1 MPRVSRSRSK
11 GGPAEGQHYKSNRKT
26 FSQWEKYRQV
36 EYTGRR
42 KEQARYPSK
51 GQAYPKGIHSAA
63 AARLKESNDY
73 FYRKSRQGKSR
84 IRCQRNSLSSSS
96 RSPSYKN
103 KSHSRKRYHSSSKSR
118 SSSPVKSSNKFYK
131 TSSSLRNDD
140 SYTKLKLEDQYEKF
154 KLFKFGN
161 HGDKKSELS
170 TEKSESTWVASM
182 NANSDNSCT

>member
-11 GGPAEGQHYKSNRKT
+11 GGPAEGQSYKGSRKT

-36 EYTGRR
+36 EYGGRR

-51 GQAYPKGIHSAA
+51 AQAYNKGIHSAA

-84 IRCQRNSLSSSS
+84 IHYHRNSHSSSS

-103 KSHSRKRYHSSSKSR
+103 KSHSRKRYQSSSKSR
-118 SSSPVKSSNKFYK
+118 SSSPAKSRNKFHK

-140 SYTKLKLEDQYEKF
+140 SYTKSKIEDQYEKF

-161 HGDKKSELS
+161 QSDKKSELS
-170 TEKSESTWVASM
+170 AEKSESTWVASI